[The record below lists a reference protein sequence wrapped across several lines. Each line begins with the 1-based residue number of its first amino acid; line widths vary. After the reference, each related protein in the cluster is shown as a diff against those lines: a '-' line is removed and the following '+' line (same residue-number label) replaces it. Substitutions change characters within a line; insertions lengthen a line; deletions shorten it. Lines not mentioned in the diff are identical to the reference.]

1 MSARGLQGGLC
12 PQIHVGAI
20 PETLGWQARAVTE
33 GRAVPD
39 IYLIAIPGI
48 KPLPCRD
55 TSPLRPVAQVTA
67 PQDVVDLFAVKPV
80 ELG

>member
-1 MSARGLQGGLC
+1 M
-12 PQIHVGAI
+12 
-20 PETLGWQARAVTE
+20 LGARASVIKFIIGLFGLVSLVGIE

-55 TSPLRPVAQVTA
+55 TSPLRPVVQVTV
-67 PQDVVDLFAVKPV
+67 PHDVVDLFAVKPV